1 MKTLTKQ
8 SEISK
13 LNQKLCTRINPLKRF
28 NPSLG
33 LNGP

>member
-13 LNQKLCTRINPLKRF
+13 LKQKLCTEDDQGRLIQEK
-28 NPSLG
+28 
-33 LNGP
+33 